1 MEDLIIAEERLMAV
15 RDRRVRTLLYV
26 VGAVLIFGMGLL
38 LLNEIYLH
46 PPKVVSYRTQRIGW
60 IGLASG
66 LLTFALAYW
75 RLAWAGAFFCL
86 ALPVIVDLAV
96 LQGGLVNSLVVAYPL
111 AVVLGSIL
119 LPGQRLLALGGYVLA
134 SYIFTVVAALNRW
147 LEASPLPPSVDTNII
162 IYNVTMTVAV
172 IVCTTLAMWF
182 FSRTLYGVAAVNSAR
197 ARQLQAALG
206 SVQRSRQTE
215 ESASHAIGTVTA
227 LLGRIG
233 ERQLASANNQA
244 SSLAEVT
251 ATMEELSQTALQIA
265 DSASGVDRAAT
276 QSLAAVANSQAAV
289 NDSLHATMSIRGQV
303 QEIVERTVA
312 LNQRIQQI
320 GEVVGVVSAIAAE
333 IHLLALNAAIEAAG
347 AGPSGGR
354 FSIVAGE
361 VKKLARRAQEEAK
374 RIGSLVQEVQRANVM
389 SVMAT
394 EQGLKETDKG
404 AQQSREAAQANLELI
419 DSVDSTSGQVRAI
432 TLATQQQR
440 SATEQVVGTMRSLQ
454 DSAAQVADSSRE
466 LTMTLAQLNDLAA
479 QLGGTDRTA
488 AHYLPTGAASK
499 GQD

>member
-1 MEDLIIAEERLMAV
+1 LEDPIVAEEQLMAV
-15 RDRRVRTLLYV
+15 RDRRVRILLYV
-26 VGAVLIFGMGLL
+26 VGAVLVLGMVIL

-46 PPKVVSYRTQRIGW
+46 APKVASYRT
-60 IGLASG
+60 
-66 LLTFALAYW
+66 
-75 RLAWAGAFFCL
+75 
-86 ALPVIVDLAV
+86 
-96 LQGGLVNSLVVAYPL
+96 
-111 AVVLGSIL
+111 
-119 LPGQRLLALGGYVLA
+119 
-134 SYIFTVVAALNRW
+134 
-147 LEASPLPPSVDTNII
+147 
-162 IYNVTMTVAV
+162 
-172 IVCTTLAMWF
+172 
-182 FSRTLYGVAAVNSAR
+182 
-197 ARQLQAALG
+197 
-206 SVQRSRQTE
+206 
-215 ESASHAIGTVTA
+215 
-227 LLGRIG
+227 
-233 ERQLASANNQA
+233 
-244 SSLAEVT
+244 
-251 ATMEELSQTALQIA
+251 
-265 DSASGVDRAAT
+265 
-276 QSLAAVANSQAAV
+276 
-289 NDSLHATMSIRGQV
+289 
-303 QEIVERTVA
+303 
-312 LNQRIQQI
+312 QRIQQI

-347 AGPSGGR
+347 AGPTGGR

-419 DSVDSTSGQVRAI
+419 DSVDSTTGQVRAI

-466 LTMTLAQLNDLAA
+466 LTTTLAQLNDLAA